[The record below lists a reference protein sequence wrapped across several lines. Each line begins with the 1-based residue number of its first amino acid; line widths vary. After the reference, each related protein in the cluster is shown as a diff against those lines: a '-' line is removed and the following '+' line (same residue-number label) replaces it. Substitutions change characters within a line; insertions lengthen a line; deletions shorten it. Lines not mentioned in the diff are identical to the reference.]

1 MTPAG
6 VTNHLVRKSVS
17 IEVDTIAFLNDC
29 VDVEGS
35 RAPFQGCHLVVNPA
49 VGSVERTGSN
59 MWPAEPS
66 GLPCVRDV
74 RSLGLISFVIELVMV

>member
-1 MTPAG
+1 MRESVFIG
-6 VTNHLVRKSVS
+6 V
-17 IEVDTIAFLNDC
+17 DFIAFLNER

-35 RAPFQGCHLVVNPA
+35 RAPFQGCLLVVNPA
-49 VGSVERTGSN
+49 VESVERTGSN

-74 RSLGLISFVIELVMV
+74 RSLGLISFVIEMAMV